1 MLLLQLLKE
10 SAKLV
15 LFLPTIPEIR
25 EKVHVYPC
33 HDNDDIKGYTFF
45 GLFFTWFP
53 SDHSTLKGNILK
65 SYKNLKQQQKGIV
78 FEIDLM
84 IIRKQC
90 IVFIRLRG
98 RNSCPFLNW
107 LQIYNVALNT
117 INLLQNIQQPLSL
130 LEAGN
135 TW

>member
-1 MLLLQLLKE
+1 M
-10 SAKLV
+10 
-15 LFLPTIPEIR
+15 I
-25 EKVHVYPC
+25 
-33 HDNDDIKGYTFF
+33 
-45 GLFFTWFP
+45 
-53 SDHSTLKGNILK
+53 
-65 SYKNLKQQQKGIV
+65 NLQQQKGIV

-98 RNSCPFLNW
+98 RNFCPFLNW

-135 TW
+135 TWQRSPLFIMATVLVTKDCPPAFNHGLQ